1 MPFNFLLNHVA
12 RCTMNSSYEHILY
25 TRRSTKKKRVSSF
38 SHFLFVFLV
47 FGLVCVF
54 SDVSWVLQAVTV
66 KLLLNVEVPFLVF
79 RGVLLVAVGGPF
91 RLRVLVKLD
100 RKVSTLFEVHVE
112 VERRIGDLFG
122 RDGHGLEESEEFPP
136 FGLCLRVAEFGPR
149 ATLLKRKP
157 AGLNADRVHRII
169 PRTVVLHRNCELH
182 GVLLVLFR
190 GRARERHDGV
200 DGNVLERL
208 KECEAAERVEEV
220 RETVLAGAVDATL
233 RLVGAPVAVAVG
245 ALEDERADVLDVLD
259 VLDGLHGGVG
269 WLAVLG
275 VLCSVSL

>member
-1 MPFNFLLNHVA
+1 M
-12 RCTMNSSYEHILY
+12 
-25 TRRSTKKKRVSSF
+25 
-38 SHFLFVFLV
+38 
-47 FGLVCVF
+47 F

-66 KLLLNVEVPFLVF
+66 ELLLNVEVPFLLF
-79 RGVLLVAVGGPF
+79 RGVLLVAVCGPF
-91 RLRVLVKLD
+91 RLGVLIELV
-100 RKVSTLFEVHVE
+100 RKVSALFKVHVK

-122 RDGHGLEESEEFPP
+122 RDGHGLEESEEFLP

-149 ATLLKRKP
+149 AALLKRKP

-208 KECEAAERVEEV
+208 KECEAAKRVEEV

-245 ALEDERADVLDVLD
+245 ALENEGADGLD

-275 VLCSVSL
+275 VLCSISL